1 MARILVAMSGGVDSS
16 VAAALLLEQG
26 HEVVGAYMKNWINEE
41 GLPGDCPWE
50 EDIRDARA
58 VADHLGIELRIL
70 SLMDAYRERVV
81 DYLLKGY
88 REGVTPNPDV
98 MCNRE
103 MKFGVFRDFA
113 LGQGFDAIATGHY
126 ARLRNNGEG
135 LDSEVDV
142 LRGIDGNKDQ
152 TYFLALLRQPQI
164 RRVMF
169 PIGNLPKRKVRAEA
183 ERFGIPVAQ
192 KKDSQGICFMGQ
204 IKMTDFL
211 SHYIPDQPGSIVTFE
226 GSQVGEHRG
235 LHLYTLGQRR
245 GLRVCSPVYGKAYV
259 VVGKRPASNELVVA
273 FDEPDTPRLYAS
285 HCRVSAVSLTNRP
298 LSAAANLS
306 AQPRYRC
313 PSCLVTILEGG
324 AEGSD
329 LEIEFSEPQRALTP
343 GQICAFYDGEVLMGG
358 GIFQQIEYRDHIS
371 NQGSFS

>member
-1 MARILVAMSGGVDSS
+1 MSGGVDSS

-81 DYLLKGY
+81 DYLLNGY

-126 ARLRNNGEG
+126 ARLRRNGEAP
-135 LDSEVDV
+135 DSDVDL
-142 LRGIDGNKDQ
+142 LRGMDPNKDQ
-152 TYFLALLRQPQI
+152 SYFLALLRQAQI
-164 RRVMF
+164 RQVMF
-169 PIGNLPKRKVRAEA
+169 PIGSLPKSEVRTEA
-183 ERFGIPVAQ
+183 ERFGIPVAG

-211 SHYIPDQPGSIVTFE
+211 SHYIPDQPGPIVTSGGE
-226 GSQVGEHRG
+226 QVGEHQG
-235 LHLYTLGQRR
+235 LHLYTYGQRR
-245 GLRVCSPVYGKAYV
+245 GLRVSSPVYGKAYV
-259 VVGKRPASNELVVA
+259 VVQKRPADNELVVA
-273 FDEPDTPRLYAS
+273 FDDPDTPHLYAS
-285 HCRVSAVSLTNRP
+285 RCRVSAVSLTNRP

-313 PSCLVTILEGG
+313 PSSPVTIRGAGG
-324 AEGSD
+324 DGDD
-329 LEIEFSEPQRALTP
+329 LLVEFSEPQRALTP
-343 GQICAFYDGEVLMGG
+343 GQVCAFYDGEVLMGG
-358 GIFQQIEYRDHIS
+358 GIFQQIDFGDEDS
-371 NQGSFS
+371 NQGFFS